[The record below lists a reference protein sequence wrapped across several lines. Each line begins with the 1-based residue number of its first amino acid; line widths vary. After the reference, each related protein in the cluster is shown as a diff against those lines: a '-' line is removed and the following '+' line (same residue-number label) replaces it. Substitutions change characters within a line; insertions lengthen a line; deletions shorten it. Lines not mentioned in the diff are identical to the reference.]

1 MSEREKGAIL
11 EQAASLPPLL
21 KARAEG
27 FMQGLTAAT
36 ADAGLAAS
44 MQQEPQAEA
53 AERKEAPDHG

>member
-36 ADAGLAAS
+36 ADTGRSASRTEQDKDQAA
-44 MQQEPQAEA
+44 QKNE
-53 AERKEAPDHG
+53 

>member
-27 FMQGLTAAT
+27 FMQGLTAAA
-36 ADAGLAAS
+36 ADASRSAS
-44 MQQEPQAEA
+44 QPEQNEKEK
-53 AERKEAPDHG
+53 EEAPADG

>member
-27 FMQGLTAAT
+27 FMQGLTAAA
-36 ADAGLAAS
+36 ADTGRSAS
-44 MQQEPQAEA
+44 QPEQTEKEK
-53 AERKEAPDHG
+53 EEAPADG

>member
-27 FMQGLTAAT
+27 FMQGLTAAA
-36 ADAGLAAS
+36 ADAGRSAS
-44 MQQEPQAEA
+44 QPEQNEKEK
-53 AERKEAPDHG
+53 EEAPADG

>member
-36 ADAGLAAS
+36 ADTGRSAS
-44 MQQEPQAEA
+44 QPEQAEK
-53 AERKEAPDHG
+53 EKEEAPANA

>member
-27 FMQGLTAAT
+27 FMQGLTAAA
-36 ADAGLAAS
+36 ADAGRSAS
-44 MQQEPQAEA
+44 QPEQAEK
-53 AERKEAPDHG
+53 EKEEAPADG

>member
-27 FMQGLTAAT
+27 FMQGLTAAA
-36 ADAGLAAS
+36 ADTGRSAS
-44 MQQEPQAEA
+44 QPEQNEKEKEEA
-53 AERKEAPDHG
+53 QKDG

>member
-27 FMQGLTAAT
+27 FMPGLTAAA
-36 ADAGLAAS
+36 ADAGRSAS
-44 MQQEPQAEA
+44 QPEQNEKEK
-53 AERKEAPDHG
+53 EEAPADG

>member
-27 FMQGLTAAT
+27 FMQGLTADT
-36 ADAGLAAS
+36 ADAGRSAS
-44 MQQEPQAEA
+44 QPEQTEKEK
-53 AERKEAPDHG
+53 EEAPADG

>member
-27 FMQGLTAAT
+27 FMQGLTAAA
-36 ADAGLAAS
+36 ADAGRSAS
-44 MQQEPQAEA
+44 KPEPEKKASADQKA
-53 AERKEAPDHG
+53 G

>member
-27 FMQGLTAAT
+27 FMQGLTAAA
-36 ADAGLAAS
+36 ADAGRSAS
-44 MQQEPQAEA
+44 QPEQAEK
-53 AERKEAPDHG
+53 EKEEAPANA